1 MLLNLKFNEVVAKF
15 GNAAGV
21 GTADHLRLSSL
32 AKPKAGGGACTA
44 IAFRT
49 GATTYRSCDAC
60 LGCGA
65 VVPGLPNPNT
75 QSKRGSEECCLVCHV
90 PCTTVACCWD
100 T

>member
-21 GTADHLRLSSL
+21 GTADHLRLSSQ

-49 GATTYRSCDAC
+49 GTITCPHCHTTTWIPC
-60 LGCGA
+60 LGHGA
-65 VVPGLPNPNT
+65 VPSVLPE
-75 QSKRGSEECCLVCHV
+75 RI
-90 PCTTVACCWD
+90 A
-100 T
+100 